1 MSKAQQATELD
12 GHKIHPLALM
22 FPPMT
27 DDEYAA
33 ISEDIK
39 KNGLFDPIVLLDDQ
53 ILDGVHRLRACI
65 DAGIKPKYVKW
76 DGEGGKPE
84 QYVWSKN
91 QTRRHLTK
99 SQLAV
104 TALMAE
110 EHFAHEAKKR
120 LSPKGREDGPV
131 EKVPQ
136 VGKARDLAGHFFG
149 VNPRYISDAKLLKAN
164 PPLLED
170 VRTGKINLK
179 AAVRQMKQPSGSP
192 ASAKKKGRCRICV
205 EWNGFKLLS
214 DKMTESEV
222 GKLQEALL
230 GVFPTEQTTIT
241 VIGKSKPKKETK
253 AKKGKNGK
261 NGKVAG
267 SHMYADAKTW
277 NPFKGCGFD
286 CTYCVPTFKAQAKRQ
301 IKRCRTCADYIPH
314 NHPDRLSKIPD
325 SKIVFICGNGD
336 ISYCDPAFV
345 RQIIEAITS
354 RKRKEKQDF
363 YLQSKK
369 PEFLKPYLKSLP
381 DNVIVVTTLETNRD
395 EGYALVSKAPPP
407 TERFKHFIALDHP
420 RKVLTIEPVMDFDVD
435 VFTNWVLRI
444 KPEYIWLGYNSH
456 EKSVKLPDPSPEKLQ
471 DFVARLIKAGIEVR
485 GKHLR
490 NIELPGVKRYQ
501 ND

>member
-1 MSKAQQATELD
+1 MIKAQQATELD

-33 ISEDIK
+33 IAEDIK
-39 KNGLFDPIVLLDDQ
+39 NNGLFEPIVLLDDQ

-120 LSPKGREDGPV
+120 LSPKGREDRPV

-136 VGKARDLAGHFFG
+136 VRKARDLAGHFFG

-164 PPLLED
+164 PALLED

-192 ASAKKKGRCRICV
+192 TRAKKPGRCRICV

-214 DKMTESEV
+214 EKMTEAEV
-222 GKLQEALL
+222 NKLQDALL
-230 GVFPTEQTTIT
+230 GVFPIEQAKIT
-241 VIGKSKPKKETK
+241 LIGKPKENGKRKKGAKKPKS
-253 AKKGKNGK
+253 G
-261 NGKVAG
+261 
-267 SHMYADAKTW
+267 MYQDTQTW
-277 NPFKGCGFD
+277 NPFKGCDFK
-286 CTYCVPTFKAQAKRQ
+286 CSCCVPSFQAQAKRQ
-301 IKRCRTCADYIPH
+301 KHNCSDCYDYTPHYHEERLKIIP
-314 NHPDRLSKIPD
+314 NAKQ
-325 SKIVFICGNGD
+325 VFVCGNAD
-336 ISYCDPAFV
+336 IAFCEPDYLK
-345 RQIIEAITS
+345 RIIDAIKKAPPKKT
-354 RKRKEKQDF
+354 F
-363 YLQSKK
+363 YLQTKK
-369 PEFLKPYLKSLP
+369 PSCLAPVLSMLP
-381 DNVIVVTTLETNRD
+381 SNVILLTTLETNRD
-395 EGYALVSKAPPP
+395 KGYAEISKAPPP
-407 TERFKHFIALDHP
+407 SERFKQFLKLDYP
-420 RKVLTIEPVMDFDVD
+420 RKVVTIEPIMDFDVD
-435 VFTNWVLRI
+435 EFSDMILQIN
-444 KPEYIWLGYNSH
+444 PEYVWIGKNSH
-456 EKSVKLPDPSPEKLQ
+456 DEAAKLPNPPNDKIAALLKKLLAKGIR
-471 DFVARLIKAGIEVR
+471 VKGKRLEDVEVP
-485 GKHLR
+485 
-490 NIELPGVKRYQ
+490 PGVERTQ
-501 ND
+501 D